1 MCRVFYC
8 EGQGSGYA
16 EKWTSVSPCVEAKIV
31 HYDPAAVLEGAGVDV
46 KKAFPFRPI
55 HFYSYP
61 ARAYT
66 RSLLSSI

>member
-1 MCRVFYC
+1 
-8 EGQGSGYA
+8 
-16 EKWTSVSPCVEAKIV
+16 VEAKIV